1 MAQNPIVSL
10 EIGTSK
16 IRVLVGEQLENGQI
30 MVTGMGECPSRGVR
44 KGGEIIAFENALT
57 CVKTA
62 LEMAEEQS
70 GIAIS
75 EVHLVVTGGHIQ
87 SVINHGNVPVESGEI
102 SREDMDRA
110 MEVGRTLNLPHDR
123 AVLHTI
129 NQHFY
134 VDDQPG
140 VIDPVGMEGSKLSV
154 DMLILHGIRNR
165 IRNAV
170 KVLKSAHVEV
180 ADVAFSG
187 LCSALAVLTSE
198 QKESGVIVID
208 LGGGT
213 TDYLV
218 YGGRAIACA
227 GALAVGGDHVTND
240 IATGFCIPI
249 LQAERLKVEWGNALK
264 GQCPQN
270 QTVAL
275 QAESGF
281 HGKNVN
287 LADLHTIINAR
298 VEEILFMVK
307 AEITRYNPLSMS
319 GAGVLLTGGGAHL
332 KGVCDLAAQ
341 GFGMPCHVGS
351 PRNISGLA
359 VVTEGPEYAAPLG
372 MIRYGFKTSE
382 QRESDTGW
390 FSRLFSMLKGPK

>member
-1 MAQNPIVSL
+1 MSQAPIVSL

-16 IRVLVGEQLENGQI
+16 IRALIGEQLENGQI
-30 MVTGMGECPSRGVR
+30 MVTGMGECASRGVR
-44 KGGEIIAFENALT
+44 KGEIIHFENALA
-57 CVKTA
+57 CVKNT
-62 LEMAEEQS
+62 LDMAEEQS
-70 GIAIS
+70 RVAIN

-102 SREDMDRA
+102 AREDIERA

-170 KVLKSAHVEV
+170 KVLKSAHVDV
-180 ADVAFSG
+180 QDVAFSG
-187 LCSALAVLTSE
+187 LCSALAVLTAE

-240 IATGFCIPI
+240 LATGLCIPV

-264 GQCPQN
+264 DQGAQGQ
-270 QTVAL
+270 TISL

-281 HGKNVN
+281 QGKHVN
-287 LADLHTIINAR
+287 LSDLHNIINAR
-298 VEEILFMVK
+298 MEEILLMVK

-332 KGVCDLAAQ
+332 KGVCELVSQVFDL
-341 GFGMPCHVGS
+341 PCHVGI

-359 VVTEGPEYAAPLG
+359 VVTEGPEYASPLG
-372 MIRYGFKTSE
+372 MIRYGFKTTG
-382 QRESDTGW
+382 QRDADNGW
-390 FSRLFSMLKGPK
+390 ISRLFSMLKGSK

>member
-1 MAQNPIVSL
+1 MAPAPLAAL

-16 IRVLVGEQLENGQI
+16 IRALIGEQLEDGQI
-30 MVTGMGECPSRGVR
+30 LVTGMGECASRGVR
-44 KGGEIIAFENALT
+44 KGDIIHFENALA
-57 CVKTA
+57 CVKST

-70 GIAIS
+70 RVAIH
-75 EVHLVVTGGHIQ
+75 EIHLVVTGGHIQ

-102 SREDMDRA
+102 SREDIERV
-110 MEVGRTLNLPHDR
+110 MEVGRTLSLPHDR

-134 VDDQPG
+134 VDGQPG
-140 VIDPVGMEGSKLSV
+140 VIDPVGMEGTKLSV
-154 DMLILHGIRNR
+154 DMLIMHGIRNR
-165 IRNAV
+165 VKNAV
-170 KVLKSAHVEV
+170 KLLKSAYVEV

-187 LCSALAVLTSE
+187 LCSALAVLTPE

-227 GALAVGGDHVTND
+227 GALAVGGDHITND
-240 IATGFCIPI
+240 VATGLCIPI
-249 LQAERLKVEWGNALK
+249 SQAERLKVEWGHALK
-264 GQCPQN
+264 GQCAAN
-270 QTVAL
+270 QTVSL

-281 HGKNVN
+281 QSKHVN
-287 LADLHTIINAR
+287 LADLHTIIHAR
-298 VEEILFMVK
+298 MEEILWMVK
-307 AEITRYNPLSMS
+307 SEIIRYNPLSMA

-332 KGVCDLAAQ
+332 KGVCELAAQ
-341 GFGMPCHVGS
+341 VFEMPCHVGI

-372 MIRYGFKTSE
+372 MIRYGFKT
-382 QRESDTGW
+382 TGRHEADHSL
-390 FSRLFSMLKGPK
+390 FSRLVSMLKGTK